1 MGVKPHSIF
10 PGGLYRKNASYV
22 IVETKLSQYRGRKNT
37 DKTST
42 CLVFYDFSVDTIYVH
57 SNL

>member
-1 MGVKPHSIF
+1 MGVKPHSVF
-10 PGGLYRKNASYV
+10 PGRLRSSSYI
-22 IVETKLSQYRGRKNT
+22 IVESKLKWYRGRINT

-42 CLVFYDFSVDTIYVH
+42 CLVFCDFSVDIIYLH